1 MSDEEVKVVEKPS
14 QEAMSDLKYAELE
27 EQLDKLPK
35 ICNNKKCCGKQM
47 QMVTEI
53 LEETVLVP
61 LKKVEVRSELRG
73 AIAST
78 TLELTYV
85 NPGMIFPIECSF
97 VFPVETSLVLVNFEA
112 SIDGRVIETRV
123 KQNER
128 AEEMYE
134 DAVAGG
140 NVAILARKE
149 HEKDKA
155 PLCLKLG
162 NLGPR
167 QEAILKLQ
175 LVSELDVVA
184 GHYCFILP
192 MTFYPDY
199 NKHGIKNRDSFVYE
213 FGYSVKI
220 VAQGTI
226 SSLSLPS
233 AAQVTER
240 SDDRT

>member
-1 MSDEEVKVVEKPS
+1 MSEEEIKVGEKPS
-14 QEAMSDLKYAELE
+14 QEAISDLKYTELE
-27 EQLDKLPK
+27 EQLDKMPK

-61 LKKVEVRSELRG
+61 LKKVEVRSALRG

-85 NPGMIFPIECSF
+85 NPGLVYPIECSF
-97 VFPVETSLVLVNFEA
+97 VFPVEMSMVLVNFEA
-112 SIDGRVIETRV
+112 FIDGKVIGTCV
-123 KQNER
+123 KQNEK
-128 AEEMYE
+128 AEEIYE

-149 HEKDKA
+149 YEKNKA
-155 PLCLKLG
+155 PLSLKLG

-175 LVSELDVVA
+175 LASELEVIA

-199 NKHGIKNRDSFVYE
+199 NKHGIKHRDAFAYE

-226 SSLSLPS
+226 SSLSMPGT
-233 AAQVTER
+233 AQVTER